1 MKTEEFKMK
10 QRTAL
15 IVVLSIALVSAL
27 SACGKKE
34 EAAGPKE
41 TPSASSNVH
50 EVSLKDGTAKLLK
63 TAKQIRKAATAG
75 DEAKVRELG
84 PQLEEAWSAYE
95 DAVKPKYADVYEQV
109 EKNLDPAIAASKATP
124 LNKDALLKIDNDL
137 IQVLYDFS
145 AKLIPV
151 EDIKAGTNQ
160 MLTTTGEMKKE
171 IDAGN
176 ETKVKELGPKLEEV
190 WATFEDGLRPRNADL
205 YEKIEK
211 SLNPEVTG
219 SQKSPLD
226 KQILT
231 TLNNDLTTSLNE
243 LLQTLK

>member
-1 MKTEEFKMK
+1 MKK
-10 QRTAL
+10 RVAVVIVLL
-15 IVVLSIALVSAL
+15 ISLVSVL

-34 EAAGPKE
+34 EKGSSKESPSTTKAAQ
-41 TPSASSNVH
+41 T
-50 EVSLKDGTAKLLK
+50 VSLKDGTAKLLK
-63 TAKQIRKAATAG
+63 TAKQLRKAATAG

-84 PQLEEAWSAYE
+84 PQLEQAWSAYE
-95 DAVKPKYADVYEQV
+95 DSVKPKYADVYEKV

-124 LNKDALLKIDNDL
+124 LDKDVLLKIDNDL

-151 EDIKAGTNQ
+151 EDITSGTKK
-160 MLTTTGEMKKE
+160 MLTTTEEMKKE
-171 IDAGN
+171 IEAGN
-176 ETKVKELGPKLEEV
+176 EAKVKALGPTLEEV
-190 WATFEDGLRPRNADL
+190 WASFEDGLRPRNADL

-226 KQILT
+226 KQVLT
-231 TLNNDLTTSLNE
+231 TLNNDLIAALNE
-243 LLQTLK
+243 SLQSVK